1 MTGWVPSFSFLEIVT
16 QKVCLYCFI
25 RVLNVSL
32 RLILITNGSLY
43 PLRLY
48 SLITEF
54 SVFMLF
60 QDITSGYS
68 WLGGH
73 SFEELQ
79 NYMENKS
86 EGNESKII
94 LGNFNCTMDKV
105 DRNGGNKTQ
114 RVYRCGSYYALSK
127 LIVDNGLEDLWRRE
141 NPDCS
146 EFSRYDR
153 SSVTRSRLDRVF
165 TDIKI
170 ADKTKINHIMVFFT
184 DHYNATSLD
193 KFLSKTK
200 IGND

>member
-32 RLILITNGSLY
+32 RLMLIQNGSFY
-43 PLRLY
+43 PLRLH

-54 SVFMLF
+54 SVLMLF

-114 RVYRCGSYYALSK
+114 KLYRCDSYCALSK

-153 SSVTRSRLDRVF
+153 SSGTRSRLDSVF
-165 TDIKI
+165 TDIKLLTRPRLI
-170 ADKTKINHIMVFFT
+170 T
-184 DHYNATSLD
+184 
-193 KFLSKTK
+193 
-200 IGND
+200 